1 MVQLWFEKEAAS
13 EDFILL
19 LLENMTARINWLP
32 YRKDIRVSS
41 MAIFLDYGNIRGSYG
56 PLTKLMGFY
65 RPVKYTVH
73 IQPLR
78 THFWKLLS
86 LIDFKSYFNWRWNV
100 YSQVEQFY

>member
-65 RPVKYTVH
+65 RPVKYQFSFKTLLTLADELSNKGHVGVQKKQREGFTVM
-73 IQPLR
+73 
-78 THFWKLLS
+78 KEY
-86 LIDFKSYFNWRWNV
+86 D
-100 YSQVEQFY
+100 